1 MLLRPTAKE
10 MHAIAPD
17 SKERRKKYAKSAAA
31 KTFDRL
37 GHALP
42 APMKC

>member
-1 MLLRPTAKE
+1 

-17 SKERRKKYAKSAAA
+17 SKERRKKYAKSVAA

-37 GHALP
+37 GHALS